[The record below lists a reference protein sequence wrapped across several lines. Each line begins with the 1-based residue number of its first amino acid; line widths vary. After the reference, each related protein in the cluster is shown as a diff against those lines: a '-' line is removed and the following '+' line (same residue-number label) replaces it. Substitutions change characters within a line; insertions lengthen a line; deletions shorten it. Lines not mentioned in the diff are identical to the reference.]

1 MKKTVLNFAI
11 LGLSLLSLCIF
22 AQLKS
27 FNVISLHLAK
37 ESACN
42 ITDIAPLKF
51 KSTESTTKEVIGQ
64 KVIEETIPMFHQQL
78 STFSPF

>member
-37 ESACN
+37 ESACS
-42 ITDIAPLKF
+42 ITDIAPLK
-51 KSTESTTKEVIGQ
+51 SNESTTKEVVSQ
-64 KVIEETIPMFHQQL
+64 KVIEETMPMFHQQL

>member
-37 ESACN
+37 ESACS
-42 ITDIAPLKF
+42 ITDIAPLK
-51 KSTESTTKEVIGQ
+51 SAENTSKEVVGQ
-64 KVIEETIPMFHQQL
+64 KVIEETMPMFHQQL